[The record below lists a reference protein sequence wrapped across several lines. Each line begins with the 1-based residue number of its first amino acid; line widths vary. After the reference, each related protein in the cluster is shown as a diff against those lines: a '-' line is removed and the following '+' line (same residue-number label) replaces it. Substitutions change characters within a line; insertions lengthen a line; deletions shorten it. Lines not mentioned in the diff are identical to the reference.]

1 MAQQMKYRLNRLNQ
15 YPFMTVG
22 LIVIMVLVYGAMTLD
37 GGSTNANV
45 LITFGAKLN
54 PLIQQGEWWRLF
66 TPMFLHIGFTHILM
80 NMITLY
86 FVGIQI
92 EAAFGHTRFL
102 ALFLVSGVGG
112 NVASFCFSNSLS
124 AGASTAIFGL
134 FGAFMMLGE
143 SFWQNPVIRQ
153 LAQTFLAFVVMNIIF
168 DLFAP
173 GIDLAGHIG
182 GLAAGFLVAY
192 SLGVPRIGKV
202 SVVKRVVA
210 TIVLI
215 GGLVWLYMH
224 GMAQ

>member
-1 MAQQMKYRLNRLNQ
+1 MTQLKYRLNRLNQ

-22 LIVIMVLVYGAMTLD
+22 LIVIMVLVYGAMTLA
-37 GGSTNANV
+37 GGSTDVNV
-45 LITFGAKLN
+45 LITFGAKVN
-54 PLIQQGEWWRLF
+54 ALIQQGEWWRLF

-102 ALFLVSGVGG
+102 AMFLIAGIGG
-112 NVASFCFSNSLS
+112 NVASFCFSDSLS

-134 FGAFMMLGE
+134 FGAFLMLGE

-153 LAQTFLAFVVMNIIF
+153 IARTFMAFIVMNLAFDIF
-168 DLFAP
+168 TP
-173 GIDLAGHIG
+173 GIDMAGHLG
-182 GLAAGFLVAY
+182 GLVVGFLVAY
-192 SLGVPRIGKV
+192 TVGVPQIGKV
-202 SVVKRVVA
+202 SVIKRIVA
-210 TIVLI
+210 TVVLI
-215 GGLVWLYMH
+215 FGLVWLYLH

>member
-1 MAQQMKYRLNRLNQ
+1 MAQFKYRLNRLNQ
-15 YPFMTVG
+15 YPFMTIG
-22 LIVIMVLVYGAMTLD
+22 LIVIMVLVYGAMTLM
-37 GGSTNANV
+37 GGSTNVNV

-54 PLIQQGEWWRLF
+54 ALIQQGEWWRLV

-86 FVGIQI
+86 FVGMQI

-102 ALFLVSGVGG
+102 VLFLVAGVGG

-153 LAQTFLAFVVMNIIF
+153 LTQTFLAFVVMNILF

-173 GIDLAGHIG
+173 GIDLAGHLG

-202 SVVKRVVA
+202 STIKRVVA

-215 GGLVWLYMH
+215 GGLVWLYLH

>member
-1 MAQQMKYRLNRLNQ
+1 MAQVKYRLSRLNQ

-22 LIVIMVLVYGAMTLD
+22 LIVIMVLVYGAMTLA
-37 GGSTNANV
+37 GGSTNVNV
-45 LITFGAKLN
+45 LIAFGAKLN
-54 PLIQQGEWWRLF
+54 ALIQQGEWWRLV
-66 TPMFLHIGFTHILM
+66 TPIFLHIGFTHILM

-86 FVGIQI
+86 FVGMQI

-102 ALFLVSGVGG
+102 ALFLVSGIGG
-112 NVASFCFSNSLS
+112 NIASFCFSNSLS

-153 LAQTFLAFVVMNIIF
+153 LAQTFLAFVVMNILF

-202 SVVKRVVA
+202 SPVKRVVA
-210 TIVLI
+210 TVALIV
-215 GGLVWLYMH
+215 GLVWLYLH

>member
-1 MAQQMKYRLNRLNQ
+1 MAQVKYRLSRLNQ
-15 YPFMTVG
+15 YPFMTIG

-37 GGSTNANV
+37 GGSTNVNV

-54 PLIQQGEWWRLF
+54 ALIQQGEWWRLF

-86 FVGIQI
+86 FVGMQI

-102 ALFLVSGVGG
+102 ILFLVSGVGG

-134 FGAFMMLGE
+134 FGAFMMMGE

-153 LAQTFLAFVVMNIIF
+153 LAQTFLAFVVMNILF

-202 SVVKRVVA
+202 NVIKRVVA

-215 GGLVWLYMH
+215 VGLVWLYMH

>member
-1 MAQQMKYRLNRLNQ
+1 MKYRLNRLNQ

-37 GGSTNANV
+37 GGSTNVNV

-54 PLIQQGEWWRLF
+54 ALIQQGEWWRLF

-102 ALFLVSGVGG
+102 VLFLVSGVGG

-153 LAQTFLAFVVMNIIF
+153 LTQTFLAFVVMNIIF

-202 SVVKRVVA
+202 NVVKRVVA

>member
-1 MAQQMKYRLNRLNQ
+1 MTNFKYRIRRLDQ
-15 YPFMTVG
+15 TPFMTVG
-22 LIVIMVLVYGAMTLD
+22 LIVIMVLVFLAMTLA
-37 GGSTNANV
+37 GGSTSVNV

-80 NMITLY
+80 NMVTLY
-86 FVGIQI
+86 FVGMQI

-102 ALFLVSGVGG
+102 AMFLVAGVGG
-112 NVASFCFSNSLS
+112 NIASFCFSDSLS

-134 FGAFMMLGE
+134 FGAFLMLGE

-153 LAQTFLAFVVMNIIF
+153 LARTFLAFVVMNIAF
-168 DLFAP
+168 DLFTP
-173 GIDLAGHIG
+173 GIDLAGHLG
-182 GLAAGFLVAY
+182 GLATGFLVAY
-192 SLGVPRIGKV
+192 TVGVPRIGKV
-202 SVVKRVVA
+202 SPIKRVVA

-215 GGLVWLYMH
+215 GGLVWLYLH

>member
-1 MAQQMKYRLNRLNQ
+1 VSQIKYRLSRWNQ

-22 LIVIMVLVYGAMTLD
+22 LIVIMVLVYGAMTVS
-37 GGSTNANV
+37 GGSTNVNV
-45 LITFGAKLN
+45 LITYGAKVN
-54 PLIQQGEWWRLF
+54 ALIQQGEWWRLA

-86 FVGIQI
+86 FVGMQI

-102 ALFLVSGVGG
+102 VMFLVSGIGG
-112 NVASFCFSNSLS
+112 NIASFCFSDSLS

-143 SFWQNPVIRQ
+143 SFWQNPVISQ
-153 LAQTFLAFVVMNIIF
+153 LARTFMAFVVMNIAF
-168 DLFAP
+168 DVFTP

-192 SLGVPRIGKV
+192 TVGVPRIGRV
-202 SVVKRVVA
+202 SPVKRTVA

-215 GGLVWLYMH
+215 GGLVWLYLH

>member
-1 MAQQMKYRLNRLNQ
+1 MSQIKYRLSRWNQ

-22 LIVIMVLVYGAMTLD
+22 LIVIMVLVYGAMTVS
-37 GGSTNANV
+37 GGSTNVNV
-45 LITFGAKLN
+45 LITYGAKVN
-54 PLIQQGEWWRLF
+54 ALIQQGEWWRLA

-86 FVGIQI
+86 FVGMQI

-102 ALFLVSGVGG
+102 VMFLVSGIGG
-112 NVASFCFSNSLS
+112 NIASFCFSDSLS

-143 SFWQNPVIRQ
+143 SFWQNPVISQ
-153 LAQTFLAFVVMNIIF
+153 LARTFMAFVVMNIAF
-168 DLFAP
+168 DVFTP

-192 SLGVPRIGKV
+192 TVGVPRIGRV
-202 SVVKRVVA
+202 SPVKRTVA

-215 GGLVWLYMH
+215 GGLVWLYLH

>member
-1 MAQQMKYRLNRLNQ
+1 
-15 YPFMTVG
+15 MTIG
-22 LIVIMVLVYGAMTLD
+22 LIAIMVLIYGAMTLV
-37 GGSTNANV
+37 GGSTNVNV

-54 PLIQQGEWWRLF
+54 ALIQQGEWWRLV

-86 FVGIQI
+86 FVGMQI

-102 ALFLVSGVGG
+102 VLFLVAGVGG

-153 LAQTFLAFVVMNIIF
+153 LTQTFLAFVVMNILF

-173 GIDLAGHIG
+173 EIDLAGHLG

-192 SLGVPRIGKV
+192 SLDVPRIGKV
-202 SVVKRVVA
+202 RTIKRVVA

-215 GGLVWLYMH
+215 GGLVWLYLH

>member
-1 MAQQMKYRLNRLNQ
+1 
-15 YPFMTVG
+15 MTVG
-22 LIVIMVLVYGAMTLD
+22 LIVIMVLVYGAMTLA
-37 GGSTNANV
+37 GGSTNVNV

-54 PLIQQGEWWRLF
+54 ALIQQGEWWRLV
-66 TPMFLHIGFTHILM
+66 TPIFLHIGFTHILM

-86 FVGIQI
+86 FVGMQI

-102 ALFLVSGVGG
+102 ALFLVSGIGG
-112 NVASFCFSNSLS
+112 NIASFCFSNSLS

-153 LAQTFLAFVVMNIIF
+153 LAQTFLAFVVMNILF

-202 SVVKRVVA
+202 SPVKRVVA
-210 TIVLI
+210 TVALIV
-215 GGLVWLYMH
+215 GLVWLYLH

>member
-1 MAQQMKYRLNRLNQ
+1 MKYRLSRLNQ

-37 GGSTNANV
+37 GGSTNVNV

-54 PLIQQGEWWRLF
+54 VLIQQGEWWRLF
-66 TPMFLHIGFTHILM
+66 TPIFLHIGFTHILM

-102 ALFLVSGVGG
+102 ALFLVAGVGG

-153 LAQTFLAFVVMNIIF
+153 LTQTFLAFVVMNILF

-182 GLAAGFLVAY
+182 GLVAGFLVAY

-210 TIVLI
+210 TVALVV
-215 GGLVWLYMH
+215 GLVWLYLH

>member
-1 MAQQMKYRLNRLNQ
+1 MAQMKYRLSRLNQ

-37 GGSTNANV
+37 GGSTNVNV

-54 PLIQQGEWWRLF
+54 VLIQQGEWWRLF
-66 TPMFLHIGFTHILM
+66 TPIFLHIGFTHILM

-102 ALFLVSGVGG
+102 ALFLVAGVGG

-153 LAQTFLAFVVMNIIF
+153 LTQTFLAFVVMNILF

-182 GLAAGFLVAY
+182 GLVAGFLVAY

-210 TIVLI
+210 TVALVV
-215 GGLVWLYMH
+215 GLVWLYLH

>member
-1 MAQQMKYRLNRLNQ
+1 MAQFKYRLNRLNQ
-15 YPFMTVG
+15 YPFMTIG
-22 LIVIMVLVYGAMTLD
+22 LIAIMVLIYGAMTLV
-37 GGSTNANV
+37 GGSTNVNV

-54 PLIQQGEWWRLF
+54 ALIQQGEWWRLV

-86 FVGIQI
+86 FVGMQI

-102 ALFLVSGVGG
+102 VLFLVAGVGG

-153 LAQTFLAFVVMNIIF
+153 LTQTFLAFVVMNILF

-173 GIDLAGHIG
+173 GIDLAGHLG

-202 SVVKRVVA
+202 STIKRFVA

-215 GGLVWLYMH
+215 GGLVWLYLH

>member
-1 MAQQMKYRLNRLNQ
+1 MAQVKYRLSRLNQ

-37 GGSTNANV
+37 GGSTNVNV

-54 PLIQQGEWWRLF
+54 ALIQQGEWWRLF
-66 TPMFLHIGFTHILM
+66 TPIFLHIGFTHILM

-102 ALFLVSGVGG
+102 VLFLVAGIGG

-153 LAQTFLAFVVMNIIF
+153 LTQTFLAFVVMNILF

-182 GLAAGFLVAY
+182 GLVAGFLVAY

-202 SVVKRVVA
+202 SSVKRVVA
-210 TIVLI
+210 TVALIV
-215 GGLVWLYMH
+215 GLVWLYLH

>member
-1 MAQQMKYRLNRLNQ
+1 MAQVKYRLSRLNQ
-15 YPFMTVG
+15 YPFMTIG

-37 GGSTNANV
+37 GGSTNVNV
-45 LITFGAKLN
+45 LITFGAKFN
-54 PLIQQGEWWRLF
+54 ALIQQGEWWRLF

-86 FVGIQI
+86 FVGMQI

-102 ALFLVSGVGG
+102 ILFLVSGVGG

-134 FGAFMMLGE
+134 FGAFMMMGE

-153 LAQTFLAFVVMNIIF
+153 LAQTFLAFVVMNILF

-202 SVVKRVVA
+202 NVIKRVVA

-215 GGLVWLYMH
+215 VGLVWLYMH

>member
-1 MAQQMKYRLNRLNQ
+1 MSQIKYRLHRWNQ

-22 LIVIMVLVYGAMTLD
+22 LIAIMVLVYGAMTVS
-37 GGSTNANV
+37 GGSTNVNV
-45 LITFGAKLN
+45 LITYGAKVN
-54 PLIQQGEWWRLF
+54 ALIQQGEWWRLA

-86 FVGIQI
+86 FVGMQI

-102 ALFLVSGVGG
+102 VMFLVSGIGG
-112 NVASFCFSNSLS
+112 NIASFCFSDSLS

-143 SFWQNPVIRQ
+143 SFWQNPVISQ
-153 LAQTFLAFVVMNIIF
+153 LARTFMAFVVMNIAF
-168 DLFAP
+168 DVFTP

-182 GLAAGFLVAY
+182 GLAVGFLVAY
-192 SLGVPRIGKV
+192 TVGVPRIGRV
-202 SVVKRVVA
+202 SPVKRVVA
-210 TIVLI
+210 TVVLI
-215 GGLVWLYMH
+215 GGLVWLYLH

>member
-1 MAQQMKYRLNRLNQ
+1 VTNFKYRLQRLNQ
-15 YPFMTVG
+15 MPYMTIG
-22 LIVIMVLVYGAMTLD
+22 LIVINALVFLAMTLA
-37 GGSTNANV
+37 GGSTSVNV

-54 PLIQQGEWWRLF
+54 ALIQQGEWWRLF

-86 FVGIQI
+86 FVGMQI

-102 ALFLVSGVGG
+102 VMYLIAGIGG

-134 FGAFMMLGE
+134 FGAFLMLGE
-143 SFWQNPVIRQ
+143 SFWQNPGIRQ
-153 LAQTFLAFVVMNIIF
+153 LARTFMAFVVMNIAF
-168 DLFAP
+168 DLFTP
-173 GIDLAGHIG
+173 GIDLAGHLG
-182 GLAAGFLVAY
+182 GLASGFLIAY
-192 SLGVPRIGKV
+192 TVGVPRIGKV
-202 SVVKRVVA
+202 SSSKRFVA

-215 GGLVWLYMH
+215 GGLVWLYLH

>member
-1 MAQQMKYRLNRLNQ
+1 MSQIKYRLSRWNQ

-22 LIVIMVLVYGAMTLD
+22 LIVIMVLVYGAMTVS
-37 GGSTNANV
+37 GGSTNVNV
-45 LITFGAKLN
+45 LITYGAKVN
-54 PLIQQGEWWRLF
+54 ALIQQGEWWRLA

-86 FVGIQI
+86 FVGMQI

-102 ALFLVSGVGG
+102 VMFLVSGIGG
-112 NVASFCFSNSLS
+112 NIASFCFSDSLS

-143 SFWQNPVIRQ
+143 SFWQNPVISQ
-153 LAQTFLAFVVMNIIF
+153 LARTFMAFVLMNIAF
-168 DLFAP
+168 DVFTP

-192 SLGVPRIGKV
+192 TVGVPRIGRV
-202 SVVKRVVA
+202 SPVKRTVA

-215 GGLVWLYMH
+215 GGLVWLYLH

>member
-1 MAQQMKYRLNRLNQ
+1 MAQMKYRLNRLNQ

-37 GGSTNANV
+37 GGSTNVNV

-54 PLIQQGEWWRLF
+54 ALIQQGEWWRLF

-102 ALFLVSGVGG
+102 VLFLVSGVGG

-153 LAQTFLAFVVMNIIF
+153 LTQTFLAFVVMNIIF